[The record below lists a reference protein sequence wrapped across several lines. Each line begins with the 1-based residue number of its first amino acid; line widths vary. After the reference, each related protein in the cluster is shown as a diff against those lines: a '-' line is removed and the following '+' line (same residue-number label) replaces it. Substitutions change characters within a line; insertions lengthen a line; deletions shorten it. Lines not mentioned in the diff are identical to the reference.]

1 MTVSLCQPRDYPF
14 LAGCLG
20 RSRAPPRQRSG
31 QGPYIF
37 FQVSDLYPQYP
48 RFPQNVFLHRQR
60 TAWACELQGV
70 GKIISARTRK
80 PATAILAR
88 GFFLAVHVFPPERPR
103 PVLLLPLHGRQ
114 EHGRGEY
121 RASELVLPAPVPIL
135 HIQACL
141 RCTGRIWAV
150 LGEFWRVW
158 DNRALFLPNLALV
171 KIWGRTRSPG
181 KRPLNF

>member
-1 MTVSLCQPRDYPF
+1 MTVPLCQPRDYPF

-121 RASELVLPAPVPIL
+121 RASELVLPAPVPHPAL
-135 HIQACL
+135 TGLLAL
-141 RCTGRIWAV
+141 YGADMGRIWRIWEP
-150 LGEFWRVW
+150 LG
-158 DNRALFLPNLALV
+158 
-171 KIWGRTRSPG
+171 
-181 KRPLNF
+181 